1 MLFLTVKCF
10 LLGDW
15 FALPVANLQMQNG
28 QQSQFKGSSIAVVTY
43 AKIYI
48 HLVTSCILDV
58 FPFFVRIKY
67 IERPMTWNKIQ
78 VSVKFKL
85 KSLSERVEA
94 NLKIKRL
101 D

>member
-1 MLFLTVKCF
+1 M
-10 LLGDW
+10 
-15 FALPVANLQMQNG
+15 
-28 QQSQFKGSSIAVVTY
+28 VTY

-67 IERPMTWNKIQ
+67 VERPMTWNKIQ

-94 NLKIKRL
+94 NLKKEEVRL
-101 D
+101 ND